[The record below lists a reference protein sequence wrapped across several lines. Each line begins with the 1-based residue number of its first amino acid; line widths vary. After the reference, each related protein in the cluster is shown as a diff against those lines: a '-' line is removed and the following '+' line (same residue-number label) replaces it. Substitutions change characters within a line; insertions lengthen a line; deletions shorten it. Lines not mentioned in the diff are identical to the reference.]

1 MRLHELA
8 PSEGSRKKRK
18 RVGRG
23 PGSGMG
29 GTSTRGN
36 KGHNQRS
43 GGGTRPGFE
52 GGQMPLHR
60 RLPKRGFNN
69 VLAKRI
75 SIVNLLDL
83 DRFEDKAVI
92 DLALLK
98 EAGLIKGVF
107 DSVKVLGNGEVAKS
121 FSLKQCLVSKSA
133 RQKIEAAGGT
143 IEP

>member
-1 MRLHELA
+1 MKLHELA

-29 GTSTRGN
+29 GTATRGN

-43 GGGTRPGFE
+43 GGGVRPGFE

-60 RLPKRGFNN
+60 RLPKRGFKN

-75 SIVNLLDL
+75 SIVNVADL

-92 DLALLK
+92 DAAALK
-98 EAGLIKGVF
+98 EIGLIKGGF
-107 DSVKVLGNGEVAKS
+107 DRVKVLGNGDVTKS

-133 RQKIEAAGGT
+133 REKIESAGGT
-143 IEP
+143 IEN